1 MGRQPTARLPES
13 QQPLN
18 RKDGAR
24 SRVMAPVPLNGTGP
38 SSRASSSCNHRPS
51 YSSPDLSP
59 ASNSSSSSV
68 SPSNFTQNG
77 VKSNDCGDCPDG
89 GYENEDMEAEE
100 AEDEGRET
108 PEEEAGRPPER
119 TGDGVSGELGPRI
132 GLRQSA
138 VLNRVIEER
147 RERLGTRNDPLCRRP
162 TRFPGPALQSRGG
175 AGAQRRG
182 QRLSGACRNVAD
194 DSDEGEFSSGA
205 DAELRDYMPGEEE
218 EEEEEEEDEEEEET
232 PTLLWAQYLRTLR
245 SRDPDFFRSAEA
257 RMETEATQG
266 SQAATGL
273 EQVGVENAR
282 GTSIF
287 EGCRSR
293 STQYKGLET
302 SKENCPDLRYVYEQ
316 EYEIQIRRGGKLDG
330 YRQFRTLS
338 GQLARFAVA
347 VEVSE
352 AEAFGR
358 PGGLFQLATSS
369 DVVRAFIG
377 GFQAH
382 AQAGTVYSK
391 AVLLLRLCRLARQHF
406 GKIADPGTAAVL
418 SRIDE
423 TRNLLGGF
431 SRVEKASS
439 RRQTAVRR
447 DQNRGANFIRP
458 TDWYKLQR
466 YVAQD
471 IFAVSAGLTKLV
483 DQLEVEDLDSYLD
496 DNPAFVRKF
505 SLLLLV
511 YVLLVGSGQRPQ
523 AYWSLQH
530 PDLRTVEQ
538 WERDNAL
545 FVRYQNMSRDRDG
558 NLAEPREECPRFLAV
573 KLYPAHE
580 KTPRDTLNP
589 GIVFPDDAR
598 AYFLNY
604 ESYIRPSIIRRA
616 GMARADAA
624 DGGRTF
630 LVHSETGRS
639 LTGENLR
646 STLRTYVGGFR
657 DLRDDLSRVTVM
669 TVRASF
675 ATVMFRS
682 FRRGK
687 FPDQTSE
694 QFLDSLAGVMNTSM
708 EMLRTTYIKTSG
720 TEFDDAARKFLDA
733 ARDEERISGS
743 EDLGIHVRS

>member
-1 MGRQPTARLPES
+1 M
-13 QQPLN
+13 
-18 RKDGAR
+18 
-24 SRVMAPVPLNGTGP
+24 
-38 SSRASSSCNHRPS
+38 
-51 YSSPDLSP
+51 
-59 ASNSSSSSV
+59 
-68 SPSNFTQNG
+68 FTQNRFR
-77 VKSNDCGDCPDG
+77 SDHFGDIPDEG
-89 GYENEDMEAEE
+89 RDHGEMEAKESEDKECLTREGEEEEEKREKEKGAEEDEDEEKVVVEEE
-100 AEDEGRET
+100 AEVQ
-108 PEEEAGRPPER
+108 RPP
-119 TGDGVSGELGPRI
+119 DGPADGAVARVGPRI
-132 GLRQSA
+132 GLRKSV
-138 VLNRVIEER
+138 VLHRVMENR
-147 RERLGTRNDPLCRRP
+147 RERLGTRNDPLRCLKTRRP
-162 TRFPGPALQSRGG
+162 GSNTQPRLGTGTHRRFPRQSR
-175 AGAQRRG
+175 
-182 QRLSGACRNVAD
+182 SCRVLAD
-194 DSDEGEFSSGA
+194 ESDEHEFSGGA
-205 DAELRDYMPGEEE
+205 DAECSDYAPENEEE
-218 EEEEEEEDEEEEET
+218 ESEEEKEEET
-232 PTLLWAQYLRTLR
+232 PTLLWAQYLRTLL
-245 SRDPDFFRSAEA
+245 SRAPDFFTSAEA
-257 RMETEATQG
+257 RMESEATEG
-266 SQAATGL
+266 SQAAVGL
-273 EQVGVENAR
+273 AMGGVEDASR
-282 GTSIF
+282 AGVF
-287 EGCRSR
+287 EGFPSR
-293 STQYKGLET
+293 SAQYKGLET

-352 AEAFGR
+352 AEAFAR
-358 PGGLFQLATSS
+358 PGGLFQLTTSS
-369 DVVRAFIG
+369 DVIRAFIG

-406 GKIADPGTAAVL
+406 AKITDPGTAAVL
-418 SRIDE
+418 SHIDE
-423 TRNLLGGF
+423 TRNLLYGF

-447 DQNRGANFIRP
+447 DQDRGARFIRP
-458 TDWYKLQR
+458 SDWYKLQR

-471 IFAVSAGLTKLV
+471 MFAVSMGLTKIT
-483 DQLEVEDLDSYLD
+483 DQLDVEDVDSYLD

-530 PDLRTVEQ
+530 PDRRTI
-538 WERDNAL
+538 ERWMQDNAI
-545 FVRYQNMSRDRDG
+545 FVRYLDSCRDR
-558 NLAEPREECPRFLAV
+558 NCEEPCEEPPSLLAV

-580 KTPRDTLNP
+580 KTPRDTFNP

-604 ESYIRPSIIRRA
+604 ATFIRPSIIRRA
-616 GMARADAA
+616 GRARADAVDA
-624 DGGRTF
+624 CRPF
-630 LVHSETGRS
+630 LVHSETGRL

-657 DLRDDLSRVTVM
+657 DLSHDLSGVTVM

-687 FPDQTSE
+687 FPDQTCE
-694 QFLDSLAGVMNTSM
+694 QFLGSLAEVMNTST
-708 EMLRTTYIKTSG
+708 EMLRTTYIRTNG

-733 ARDEERISGS
+733 ARDEDRLVARAEQGGS
-743 EDLGIHVRS
+743 RE